1 MRAPT
6 YLPSSQFSVIVGSLL
21 LSVGLVFAANAFTTH
36 APAPAVT
43 VAQTTDTSS
52 TNPDW
57 KASLD
62 TVQAESG
69 TNLPTPAD
77 QNDVNNL
84 LQAAQ
89 SSNITDR
96 LSRTLLVNLSN
107 AKTQGL
113 GDDIPT
119 QNELITGALAQ
130 IGTAQPTKQ
139 YTDADIKVTD
149 NSSRSL
155 HDYGNALMSVFK
167 KNANGEFLKTLSIVD
182 NVTATNDPSEF
193 KEFPALQKKYEVF
206 IQGMLA
212 IVVPKTLLPFHLG
225 LLNDF
230 AKMIATYGDMQTVLS
245 DPLRGLSGIQQYNSL
260 AQDGGKMFINIAQ
273 ALEKNGILFTKDESG
288 ASWALFGTPH

>member
-1 MRAPT
+1 MKVPK
-6 YLPSSQFSVIVGSLL
+6 YFPSTQFSVIFGSIL

-36 APAPAVT
+36 APAPTIT
-43 VAQTTDTSS
+43 VAQTPHAGTTDPNWQT
-52 TNPDW
+52 T
-57 KASLD
+57 LD

-119 QNELITGALAQ
+119 QNELINGALAQ
-130 IGTAQPTKQ
+130 IGTTQPTKQ
-139 YTDADIKVTD
+139 YSEADITATD
-149 NSSRSL
+149 NSPTSL
-155 HDYGNALMSVFK
+155 HDYGNALMTVFK
-167 KNANGEFLKTLSIVD
+167 KNANGEFLKTLAIID
-182 NVTATNDPSEF
+182 TVTATNDPIQF
-193 KEFPALQKKYEVF
+193 KEFPAIQKKYAVF
-206 IQGMLA
+206 IKGMLA
-212 IVVPKTLLPFHLG
+212 IDVPKTLLPFHLG

-230 AKMIATYGDMQTVLS
+230 AKMIATYADMQTVLS
-245 DPLRGLSGIQQYNSL
+245 DPLRGLSGIQQYNSF

-273 ALEKNGILFTKDESG
+273 ALGKNGILFTKDEPG
-288 ASWALFGTPH
+288 ASWALFGTPQ